1 MLDLSDFNLKLIYVP
16 GKDLFS
22 PDTLSWHPDHI
33 LKFDND
39 NEGVTLLPQSLF
51 VNLINTK
58 LSAKIPKSSEK
69 DPLVLN
75 TLQALEW
82 EVLTQFNLVSPT
94 GHMRL
99 GYLPTRDK
107 FMFQIKTTFAKNLSL
122 DSMTTKPLDILVI

>member
-39 NEGVTLLPQSLF
+39 NKGVTPLPQSLF

-69 DPLVLN
+69 DPFVLN

-82 EVLTQFNLVSPT
+82 EVLTQFQSS
-94 GHMRL
+94 
-99 GYLPTRDK
+99 LPNWSYE
-107 FMFQIKTTFAKNLSL
+107 AG
-122 DSMTTKPLDILVI
+122 ILAY